1 VQENTG
7 IKYIQLSA
15 IYKMVKIRKY
25 FPINAPSYNIIE
37 TVYINENQVRKTYR
51 QVLLIV
57 LSPHF
62 AIASCR

>member
-25 FPINAPSYNIIE
+25 FPINGPSYNIIE
-37 TVYINENQVRKTYR
+37 TVYINENQVRKAYR

-57 LSPHF
+57 FIPHF
-62 AIASCR
+62 VIASCR